1 MRRMVVG
8 AFDLSSAL
16 GWAEWLVLGFFSVL
30 FLQSG
35 LDKVFDWKGNF
46 EYHREHFA
54 SSPLAPLVPVM
65 LPVLTLMEVGT
76 GALSAVAAVQYLLG
90 DAGDLALAALAA
102 AGVTLLSLFAGQRI
116 AKDYAGAAALV
127 PYFLV
132 ALLGLLLHSDAF

>member
-1 MRRMVVG
+1 MVVG

-16 GWAEWLVLGFFSVL
+16 GWAEWLVLGFFAVL

-54 SSPLAPLVPVM
+54 SSPLGSLVPVM

-90 DAGDLALAALAA
+90 GAGDLPLAALAA

-132 ALLGLLLHSDAF
+132 ALFGLLLHSDAL

>member
-1 MRRMVVG
+1 MVVG
-8 AFDLSSAL
+8 ALDVSNALS
-16 GWAEWLVLGFFSVL
+16 WAELLTLAFFAVL

-54 SSPLAPLVPVM
+54 SSPLASLVPVM

-76 GALSAVAAVQYLLG
+76 GVLSAVAAVQHLLG
-90 DAGDLALAALAA
+90 DAGDLPLAALAA

-132 ALLGLLLHSDAF
+132 ALFGLLLHSDAF